1 MIKISKLAPNKLFN
15 KMKRIFLL
23 FTFLLGFAQMR
34 ADEGMWLLML
44 IKRLNGV
51 DMQKE
56 GLHLT
61 PEEIYSVN
69 NSSLKDAIVSFG
81 GFCTGEIVSD
91 KGLIFTNH
99 HCGYGAVAAA
109 STPSKDYL
117 KNGFWAMKEKDE
129 FNAKD
134 LYVRFLVRMDDATQR
149 INSKLNNNMSAAER
163 KAVIDAETK
172 AIQTENSENGK
183 YTVVVRDF
191 FNGNEFYYFVYQ
203 DYKDIRLV
211 GAPPSS
217 LGKYG
222 GDTDNW
228 EWPRHTADFTVF
240 RVYADAAGNPSEFKP
255 TNVPLKPKHFLPVSL
270 KGIKPGDFS
279 MILGYPG
286 RTNRY
291 LTSYGINQMV
301 SKDYPAWVETSKMAM
316 DVMKKYMDKDK
327 TTQLAYASQYA
338 SVANYWKN
346 RQGTIDA
353 VIKNGTIG
361 DKQNIEKTFRQ
372 WAAQPGNEMYDG
384 VLEEIATYYKQV
396 SERNVE
402 RNYSSL
408 LTRNAKYISLAFQ
421 LAPTLD
427 AYAKQ
432 DMAGRLAMKPKVE
445 AAIKAAYDNINPELE
460 GEMLNSLVNLY
471 KTRVNADVA
480 SPTIMALDANN
491 LSTVAFSSIF
501 ANKTSVTNYI
511 LNPDRLKLDA
521 DPLLKIAKGIA
532 DDQRVSSERFV
543 KIDDNFAKNNRLFLA
558 GLMKAMPEKKFYP
571 DANSTMRL
579 TYGQID
585 TLPMRDDR
593 NYFGVTENYY
603 TTMEGLVGKY
613 KAGDEEFDLPQRVI
627 ALQNAKDYGQYADK
641 AGYLPVNFLSN
652 NDITGGNSGS
662 PVIDGDG
669 NLIGIAF
676 DGNSEALSGDIV
688 FEDKWQKT
696 ISVDVRFVLWTIDK
710 YAGARRIVDELKL
723 VRDENTPADTGA
735 SKIKNVAP
743 AKKKKK

>member
-1 MIKISKLAPNKLFN
+1 
-15 KMKRIFLL
+15 MKRIFLL

-149 INSKLNNNMSAAER
+149 INSKLNNNMTAAER

-408 LTRNAKYISLAFQ
+408 LTRNAKYISLAYQ

-735 SKIKNVAP
+735 SKIKNVGP

>member
-1 MIKISKLAPNKLFN
+1 
-15 KMKRIFLL
+15 MKRIFLL
-23 FTFLLGFAQMR
+23 FTFLLGFVQMR

-109 STPSKDYL
+109 STPEKDYL
-117 KNGFWAMKEKDE
+117 KNGFWAMKDKDE

-134 LYVRFLVRMDDATQR
+134 LYVRFLVRMDDASQR
-149 INSKLNNNMSAAER
+149 INSKLNNNMTAAER

-172 AIQTENSENGK
+172 AIQSENSENGK
-183 YTVVVRDF
+183 YNVVVRDF

-211 GAPPSS
+211 GAPPSAI
-217 LGKYG
+217 GKYG

-228 EWPRHTADFTVF
+228 EWPRHTGDFTVF

-255 TNVPLKPKHFLPVSL
+255 TNVPLKPKHFLPVSI

-301 SKDYPAWVETSKMAM
+301 SKDYPAWVETSKLAM

-361 DKQNIEKTFRQ
+361 DKQNIEQKFRQ
-372 WAAQPGNEMYDG
+372 WSAQSGNEMYNG
-384 VLEEIATYYKQV
+384 VLEQLETYYKQV
-396 SERNVE
+396 SDRNVE
-402 RNYSSL
+402 RNYASL
-408 LTRNAKYISLAFQ
+408 LTRNAKYIALAYQ
-421 LAPTLD
+421 LAPALD

-445 AAIKAAYDNINPELE
+445 AAIKEAYDNINTALE

-471 KTRVNADVA
+471 QTKVKADVA
-480 SPTIMALDANN
+480 SPTIMALDANT
-491 LSTVAFSSIF
+491 LSNVAFSSIF
-501 ANKTSVTNYI
+501 ANKTSVTNFV

-521 DPLLKIAKGIA
+521 DPLLKIARGVA
-532 DDQRVSSERFV
+532 EDQKASGERFV

-585 TLPMRDDR
+585 TLPIRTDR
-593 NYFGVTENYY
+593 NYFGVTDNYY

-688 FEDKWQKT
+688 FEDQWQKT
-696 ISVDVRFVLWTIDK
+696 ISVDIRFVLWTIDK

-735 SKIKNVAP
+735 SKIKTAAP

>member
-1 MIKISKLAPNKLFN
+1 
-15 KMKRIFLL
+15 MKRIFLL

-408 LTRNAKYISLAFQ
+408 LTRNAKYISLAYQ

>member
-1 MIKISKLAPNKLFN
+1 
-15 KMKRIFLL
+15 MKRIFLL

-117 KNGFWAMKEKDE
+117 KNGFWATKEKDE

-149 INSKLNNNMSAAER
+149 INSKLNNNMTAAER

-191 FNGNEFYYFVYQ
+191 FNGNEFYFFVYQ

-211 GAPPSS
+211 GAPPSA

-240 RVYADAAGNPSEFKP
+240 RVYADAAGNPAEFAP
-255 TNVPLKPKHFLPVSL
+255 TNVPLKPKHFLPVSI

-353 VIKNGTIG
+353 VIKNGTIS

-372 WAAQPGNEMYDG
+372 WSAQPGNEMYDG
-384 VLEEIATYYKQV
+384 VLDQINTYYRQV
-396 SERNVE
+396 SDRNVE
-402 RNYSSL
+402 RNYASL
-408 LTRNAKYISLAFQ
+408 LTRNAKYIALAYQ
-421 LAPTLD
+421 LAPALD

-445 AAIKAAYDNINPELE
+445 AAIKDAYDNINPELE

-471 KTRVNADVA
+471 KTRVKADVA
-480 SPTIMALDANN
+480 SPTIMALDANS

-501 ANKTSVTNYI
+501 ANKTSVTNFV

-521 DPLLKIAKGIA
+521 DPLLKIARGVA
-532 DDQRVSSERFV
+532 EDQKASGERFV
-543 KIDDNFAKNNRLFLA
+543 KIDDNFANNNRLFLA

-585 TLPMRDDR
+585 TLPVRTDR
-593 NYFGVTENYY
+593 NYYGVTENYY

-688 FEDKWQKT
+688 FEDQWQKT
-696 ISVDVRFVLWTIDK
+696 ISVDIRFVLWTIDK
-710 YAGARRIVDELKL
+710 YAGARRLIDELKL

-735 SKIKNVAP
+735 SKIKTAAP

>member
-1 MIKISKLAPNKLFN
+1 
-15 KMKRIFLL
+15 
-23 FTFLLGFAQMR
+23 MR

-69 NSSLKDAIVSFG
+69 NSSMKDAIVSFG

-99 HCGYGAVAAA
+99 HCGYSAVAAA
-109 STPSKDYL
+109 STPEKDYL
-117 KNGFWAMKEKDE
+117 KNGFWAMKQKDE

-149 INSKLNNNMSAAER
+149 INSKLNNKMTGEER

-172 AIQTENSENGK
+172 AIQSENSENGK

-217 LGKYG
+217 LGKFG

-240 RVYADAAGNPSEFKP
+240 RVYADAAGNPAEFSP
-255 TNVPLKPKHFLPVSL
+255 SNVPLKPKHFLPVSL
-270 KGIKPGDFS
+270 KGVKPGDFS

-291 LTSYGINQMV
+291 LTSYGIQQMV
-301 SKDYPAWVETSKMAM
+301 GKDYPAWVEASKLAM

-327 TTQLAYASQYA
+327 GTQLNYASQYA

-353 VIKNGTIG
+353 VIKNGTITQ
-361 DKQNIEKTFRQ
+361 KQKIEETFRT
-372 WAAQPGNEMYDG
+372 WAVQPANIAEYES
-384 VLEEIATYYKQV
+384 VLDDIAIYYKQ
-396 SERNVE
+396 SSDRNVE
-402 RNYSSL
+402 RMYMTQLS
-408 LTRNAKYISLAFQ
+408 RNAKYFTLALQ
-421 LAPTLD
+421 VGSVLK

-432 DMAGRLAMKPKVE
+432 DMAGRLAMKPKVD
-445 AAIKAAYDNINPELE
+445 AALKTAYENINTNLE
-460 GEMLNSLVNLY
+460 GEMLNSMVNLY
-471 KTRVNADVA
+471 QTKVNKDVA
-480 SPTIMALDANN
+480 SATIMGLDAKN
-491 LSTVAFSSIF
+491 LSNVAYSSIF
-501 ANKTSVTNYI
+501 ANKTSATNFV
-511 LNPDRLKLDA
+511 LNPDDLKLDA
-521 DPLLKIAKGIA
+521 DPLWKIANSLVA
-532 DDQRVSSERFV
+532 DQKISAERFV

-558 GLMKAMPEKKFYP
+558 GLMKSMPEKKFYP

-579 TYGQID
+579 TYGTVD
-585 TLPMRDDR
+585 KLPIRDDR
-593 NYFGVTENYY
+593 NYFGVTDNYY
-603 TTMEGLVGKY
+603 TDMTGLVGKY
-613 KAGDEEFDLPQRVI
+613 KKGDEEFDLPQRVI
-627 ALQNAKDYGQYADK
+627 DLYNLKDFGQYADAK
-641 AGYLPVNFLSN
+641 GYMPVNFLSN

-688 FEDKWQKT
+688 FEQEWQKT
-696 ISVDVRFVLWTIDK
+696 INVDVRFVLWTIDK
-710 YAGARRIVDELKL
+710 YAGARRLIDELKL
-723 VRDENTPADTGA
+723 VRDENTPADTKTKAALPEHAKPTG
-735 SKIKNVAP
+735 
-743 AKKKKK
+743 KKKK

>member
-1 MIKISKLAPNKLFN
+1 
-15 KMKRIFLL
+15 MKRILLL
-23 FTFLLGFAQMR
+23 FTFLLSFAQMR

-44 IKRLNGV
+44 VKRLNGI

-81 GFCTGEIVSD
+81 GFCTGEIVSSQ
-91 KGLIFTNH
+91 GLIFTNH

-109 STPSKDYL
+109 STPEKDYL
-117 KNGFWAMKEKDE
+117 KNGFWAMKQKDE

-149 INSKLNNNMSAAER
+149 INSKLNNSMTSAER

-172 AIQTENSENGK
+172 AIQSENSENGK

-217 LGKYG
+217 LGKFG

-240 RVYADAAGNPSEFKP
+240 RVYADAAGNPAEFAP

-270 KGIKPGDFS
+270 KGVKPGDFS

-291 LTSYGINQMV
+291 LTSFGIEQMV
-301 SKDYPAWVETSKMAM
+301 NKDYPAWVEASKQAM
-316 DVMKKYMDKDK
+316 DIMKKYMDKDK
-327 TTQLAYASQYA
+327 GTQLNYASQYA

-353 VIKNGTIG
+353 VEKNGTIT
-361 DKQNIEKTFRQ
+361 DKKKLEQTFQ
-372 WAAQPGNEMYDG
+372 TWADSYNLGEYSS
-384 VLEEIATYYKQV
+384 VLDDIRIYYQQT
-396 SERNVE
+396 SDRNVE
-402 RNYSSL
+402 RNYMSQFS
-408 LTRNAKYISLAFQ
+408 RNSKYISLALQ
-421 LAPTLD
+421 VGSVLK
-427 AYAKQ
+427 AYAGQ
-432 DMAGRLAMKPKVE
+432 DMNGRLAMKPKVE
-445 AAIKAAYDNINPELE
+445 AALKAAYENFNTQLE
-460 GEMLNSLVNLY
+460 GEMLSGMTKLY
-471 KTRVNADVA
+471 QLRVKKDAA
-480 SPTIMALDANN
+480 GATILGIDAGQISNI
-491 LSTVAFSSIF
+491 AYSSIF
-501 ANKTSVTNYI
+501 ATKTSATNFM
-511 LNPDRLKLDA
+511 LHPDALKLDA
-521 DPLLKIAKGIA
+521 DPLWKIANGIVA
-532 DDQRVSSERFV
+532 DQKLSAERFSKV
-543 KIDDNFAKNNRLFLA
+543 DDNFAKNNRMFLA

-579 TYGQID
+579 TYGTVD
-585 TLPMRDDR
+585 KLPIREDR
-593 NYFGVTENYY
+593 NYFGVTDNYY
-603 TTMEGLVGKY
+603 TDMAGLVGKY
-613 KAGDEEFDLPQRVI
+613 KKNDDEFDLPQRVI
-627 ALQNAKDYGQYADK
+627 DLYNLKDFGQYADA
-641 AGYLPVNFLSN
+641 AGYMPVNFLSN

-662 PVIDGDG
+662 PVIDADG

-688 FEDKWQKT
+688 FEQQWQKT
-696 ISVDVRFVLWTIDK
+696 INVDVRFVLWTIDK
-710 YAGARRIVDELKL
+710 YAGARRLIDELQL
-723 VRDENTPADTGA
+723 VRGENTPADTKTKMPKA
-735 SKIKNVAP
+735 TS
-743 AKKKKK
+743 AKGKRK

>member
-1 MIKISKLAPNKLFN
+1 
-15 KMKRIFLL
+15 MKRIFLL

-51 DMQKE
+51 DMQKQ
-56 GLHLT
+56 GLKLT

-99 HCGYGAVAAA
+99 HCGYGAIAAA
-109 STPSKDYL
+109 STPEKDYL
-117 KNGFWAMKEKDE
+117 KNGFWAMNQKDE
-129 FNAKD
+129 FNSKD

-149 INSKLNNNMSAAER
+149 INSKLNENMSPADR

-172 AIQTENSENGK
+172 AIQAENSENGK
-183 YTVVVRDF
+183 YTVVVKDF

-211 GAPPSS
+211 GAPPSA
-217 LGKYG
+217 LGKFG

-240 RVYADAAGNPSEFKP
+240 RVYADAAGNPAEFKP

-270 KGIKPGDFS
+270 KGYKPGDFS

-291 LTSYGINQMV
+291 LTSYGIDQMV
-301 SKDYPAWVETSKMAM
+301 NKDYPAWVEASRLAM

-353 VIKNGTIG
+353 VKNNGTIA
-361 DKQNIEKTFRQ
+361 DKEAIEKIYRD
-372 WAAQPGNEMYDG
+372 WSVQPNNESYDG
-384 VLEEIATYYKQV
+384 VLEGIKAYYKQV
-396 SERNVE
+396 SDRNVE
-402 RNYSSL
+402 RNYASI
-408 LTRNAKYISLAFQ
+408 LTRNTKYISLSYQ
-421 LAPTLD
+421 LGSLLD
-427 AYAKQ
+427 AYALQ
-432 DMAGRLAMKPKVE
+432 DMKGRLAMKPKVE
-445 AAIKAAYDNINPELE
+445 EAIKTAYESINTDLE
-460 GEMLNSLVNLY
+460 SEMITYMVKLYQSKVNP
-471 KTRVNADVA
+471 DVA
-480 SPTIMALDANN
+480 SKTIMDLDANN
-491 LSTVAFSSIF
+491 LAKMAASSIF
-501 ANKTSVTNYI
+501 ANKTSATNFMM
-511 LNPDRLKLDA
+511 NPDRLKLDA
-521 DPLLKIAKGIA
+521 DPLSKIAKGIIA
-532 DDQRVSSERFV
+532 DQKYSAERFV
-543 KIDDNFAKNNRLFLA
+543 KVDDNFAKNNRLFLG

-579 TYGQID
+579 TYGSID

-593 NYFGVTENYY
+593 NYFGVTDNYY

-627 ALQNAKDYGQYADK
+627 ALHNMKDYGQYADK
-641 AGYLPVNFLSN
+641 AGYMPVNFLSN

-662 PVIDGDG
+662 PVIDGEG

-696 ISVDVRFVLWTIDK
+696 INVDIRFVLWTIDK

-723 VRDENTPADTGA
+723 VRDENTPADTGK
-735 SKIKNVAP
+735 SKLKNVAP
-743 AKKKKK
+743 AKKKK